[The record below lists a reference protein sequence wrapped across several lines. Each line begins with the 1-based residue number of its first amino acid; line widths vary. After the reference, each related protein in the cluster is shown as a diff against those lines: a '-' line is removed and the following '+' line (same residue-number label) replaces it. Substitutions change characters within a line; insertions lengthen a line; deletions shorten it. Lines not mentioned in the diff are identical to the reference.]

1 MSKRERIASSL
12 DRITDLCFTISELA
26 IGEDSEGEAPAK
38 ASTSGLSSEAAVFV
52 PSRKGKE
59 KISGEGGSE
68 VPEEDEE
75 CFDREWE
82 WDSIPDL
89 PSESDVP
96 PSYSQVAG
104 STSQSVW
111 VTPLCQAIR
120 ELSVDSGES
129 SAMAANIPNMVGMTV
144 AQFDQYY
151 NGLQNDPAR
160 IAAETQALQQ
170 GSDAVKIAVLLKRDN
185 RNHQDLTAMQ
195 GQVAAANQAAQQ
207 AQQQAAAAAAAQ
219 AQAVAAAAGQV
230 KASPPSK
237 WENKAS
243 NPPVLEWFDQIEDYL
258 RNTPNAEYLR
268 LASSF
273 LNGKPRSYW
282 SSQYAVYQRANP
294 GVYPANARQFFRETM
309 TRGYGL
315 RTPIQSYWDT
325 WNGLKQGS
333 TSVDEY
339 NVAFEQAATNLAA
352 EITDEQIKIEKYR
365 SGLQVDLK
373 ELCRT
378 SPNGTRW
385 ANLRA
390 LMEYATLQ
398 WPMIEERMRR
408 KPAQSTKSVAGKR
421 KASGSGPGKTSK
433 ARLSAALTDEQY
445 AHNMANRLCHKC
457 GKPNHIAAD
466 CTEESQDSGSNG
478 KKQKKGRKDFQKR

>member
-1 MSKRERIASSL
+1 MSKKERIASSL

-26 IGEDSEGEAPAK
+26 IGENSEEEATAG
-38 ASTSGLSSEAAVFV
+38 ASTSGLSPEAAVFV

-59 KISGEGGSE
+59 KVPGEE
-68 VPEEDEE
+68 EPTPEEDEE

-82 WDSIPDL
+82 WQSIPDL

-104 STSQSVW
+104 ESSQSFW
-111 VTPLCQAIR
+111 VTPLCQSIR

-129 SAMAANIPNMVGMTV
+129 SAMAAAIPNMVGMTV

-151 NGLQNDPAR
+151 NGLQTDPAR

-185 RNHQDLTAMQ
+185 RNHQDMAAMQ
-195 GQVAAANQAAQQ
+195 NQVVAAQQAANQ
-207 AQQQAAAAAAAQ
+207 AQQQAAAAAQ
-219 AQAVAAAAGQV
+219 AQAAAAGAAAGI

-243 NPPVLEWFDQIEDYL
+243 QPPILEWFDQIEDYL
-258 RNTPNAEYLR
+258 RAAPNADYLR
-268 LASSF
+268 LAASY

-294 GVYPANARQFFRETM
+294 GVYPANARQFFRDTM
-309 TRGYGL
+309 TQGYGL

-325 WNGLKQGS
+325 WNSLKQGS

-339 NVAFEQAATNLAA
+339 NVAFEQAAINLAA
-352 EITDEQIKIEKYR
+352 EITDEPIKIEKYWG
-365 SGLQVDLK
+365 GLQTDLK

-378 SPNGTRW
+378 SPAGTRW
-385 ANLRA
+385 NA
-390 LMEYATLQ
+390 LVDLMTYATLQ
-398 WPMIEERMRR
+398 WPVIEERLR
-408 KPAQSTKSVAGKR
+408 KRPSQSAKSVAGKR
-421 KASGSGPGKTSK
+421 KTSGGGPARTSK
-433 ARLSAALTDEQY
+433 ARLSAALTEEQY
-445 AHNMANRLCHKC
+445 AHNMANRLCHNC
-457 GKPNHIAAD
+457 GKPGHIAAD
-466 CTEESQDSGSNG
+466 CAEEPQGGGNSG
-478 KKQKKGRKDFQKR
+478 KKQKKSRKDFQKR